1 MKNTLKNKINKS
13 LLHRLVILG
22 VLCVMLF
29 ILATPLFA
37 NSTGRMPERLSL
49 ETHYDV
55 VHFYSYWCSTCR
67 KQQQSLDMIQKKG
80 MFDHVQF
87 KTVSMSSDL
96 RKMYNVQHQS
106 TILILRNN
114 FEVARA
120 LGITSEKQIQDFL
133 EENLVK

>member
-1 MKNTLKNKINKS
+1 MLNMKNTLKNKINKS
-13 LLHRLVILG
+13 LFHRWGIPG

-37 NSTGRMPERLSL
+37 NSTGRMSEKLSL

-55 VHFYSYWCSTCR
+55 VQFHSNWCSTCR
-67 KQQQSLDMIQKKG
+67 KQQQTLDMIQKKG
-80 MFDHVQF
+80 MFDHV
-87 KTVSMSSDL
+87 
-96 RKMYNVQHQS
+96 
-106 TILILRNN
+106 
-114 FEVARA
+114 EVARA

>member
-1 MKNTLKNKINKS
+1 MKNKLKNKINKS
-13 LLHRLVILG
+13 LFHRLGILC
-22 VLCVMLF
+22 VLCIMLF
-29 ILATPLFA
+29 IKATPLFA
-37 NSTGRMPERLSL
+37 NSTGRMHEKLSL

-55 VHFYSYWCSTCR
+55 VQFHSNWCSTCR
-67 KQQQSLDMIQKKG
+67 KQQQTLDMIQKKG

-114 FEVARA
+114 VEVARA
-120 LGITSEKQIQDFL
+120 LGITSEKQIQAFL
-133 EENLVK
+133 DENLVK